1 MATLSTCNNGNPF
14 ACFPVVNHVLTW
26 PDLRER
32 FDTSSRGF
40 KRSRPLYEMK
50 LSIVE
55 DIAEYF
61 EDAERQAHAA
71 IYWKPLS

>member
-1 MATLSTCNNGNPF
+1 
-14 ACFPVVNHVLTW
+14 
-26 PDLRER
+26 
-32 FDTSSRGF
+32 
-40 KRSRPLYEMK
+40 MK

-71 IYWKPLS
+71 IYCKPLS